1 MEAPAVNVPNLLT
14 ISRFLLIPV
23 FLVLYLGGHPVW
35 ALVVVF
41 AAGLTDMLDGYI
53 ARRSGLVTQI
63 GIMLDPLADKLMM
76 LAVVGALLAD
86 GEIPW
91 SAAGAMAFREMGMIA
106 TGAFFHFRGKRT
118 VPANSYG
125 KLTTVIYYL
134 AIVLLILDQPGGLAA
149 LWFAIAL
156 SFLTSFVYFTSFKR
170 LNGETKSM

>member
-14 ISRFLLIPV
+14 MSRFVLIPV
-23 FLVLYLGGHPVW
+23 FLALYLDGHPIW
-35 ALVVVF
+35 ALIVVF
-41 AAGLTDMLDGYI
+41 AAGITDMLDGYI

-91 SAAGAMAFREMGMIA
+91 LAAGAMAFREVGMIA
-106 TGAFFHFRGKRT
+106 AGTFFHFRGKRT

-125 KLTTVIYYL
+125 KLTTVIYYM
-134 AIVLLILDQPGGLAA
+134 AIVLLILDQPGGVVA
-149 LWFAIAL
+149 LWIAVGL
-156 SFLTSFVYFTSFKR
+156 SFATSFVYFTSFKE
-170 LNGETKSM
+170 LNVETKSA

>member
-1 MEAPAVNVPNLLT
+1 MNVPNLLT
-14 ISRFLLIPV
+14 MSRFVMIPV
-23 FLVLYLGGHPVW
+23 FLALYLGGHPVW

-76 LAVVGALLAD
+76 LAVVGALLAE

-91 SAAGAMAFREMGMIA
+91 SAAGVMAFREVGMIA

-134 AIVLLILDQPGGLAA
+134 AIVLLILDLPWGLAA
-149 LWFAIAL
+149 LWFAVVL
-156 SFLTSFVYFTSFKR
+156 SFLTSFVYFTSFKE
-170 LNGETKSM
+170 LNNETKSA

>member
-1 MEAPAVNVPNLLT
+1 MNVPNLLT
-14 ISRFLLIPV
+14 MSRFLLIPV
-23 FLVLYLGGHPVW
+23 FLALYLNGHPIW
-35 ALVVVF
+35 ALIVVF

-86 GEIPW
+86 GDIPW
-91 SAAGAMAFREMGMIA
+91 AAAGAMAFREVGMIA
-106 TGAFFHFRGKRT
+106 TGTFFHFRGKRT

-134 AIVLLILDQPGGLAA
+134 AIVLLILDQPGGVVA
-149 LWFAIAL
+149 LWIAVGL
-156 SFLTSFVYFTSFKR
+156 SFLTSFVYFTSFKE
-170 LNGETKSM
+170 LNSETKSA